1 MIFEGSEKKI
11 EVIVDQS
18 IGDLRKKGD
27 EFWSVIVEA
36 CNAEIISSIK
46 NDEVHAYL
54 LSESSLFVWENSFLM
69 ITCGKTSLVKSLL
82 KVMAIF
88 GKENIVDVIFQ
99 RKNEYFGHMQF
110 TSFYEDIKLLSELRP
125 AGAWRLGDLDGHHN
139 FVFNYSRDKK
149 WETQEETFEFLMYNI
164 GERAGEWLRTEGRT
178 ALEIREFLGVEELLP
193 GYIVDDFAFQP
204 YGYSLNAIKGE
215 FYYTIHLSPELN
227 GSYISF
233 ETNDEEVDP
242 KKIIARFT
250 EQLRPKSYDVITF
263 NFEDDFTM
271 QTYMMVEQSQQK
283 LDNGLNVQF
292 LQFIDNHNTQVKPG
306 FPLL

>member
-1 MIFEGSEKKI
+1 M
-11 EVIVDQS
+11 QS
-18 IGDLRKKGD
+18 R
-27 EFWSVIVEA
+27 
-36 CNAEIISSIK
+36 
-46 NDEVHAYL
+46 
-54 LSESSLFVWENSFLM
+54 
-69 ITCGKTSLVKSLL
+69 
-82 KVMAIF
+82 
-88 GKENIVDVIFQ
+88 
-99 RKNEYFGHMQF
+99 
-110 TSFYEDIKLLSELRP
+110 
-125 AGAWRLGDLDGHHN
+125 
-139 FVFNYSRDKK
+139 
-149 WETQEETFEFLMYNI
+149 
-164 GERAGEWLRTEGRT
+164 
-178 ALEIREFLGVEELLP
+178 
-193 GYIVDDFAFQP
+193 
-204 YGYSLNAIKGE
+204 E

-263 NFEDDFTM
+263 NFEDDFSM